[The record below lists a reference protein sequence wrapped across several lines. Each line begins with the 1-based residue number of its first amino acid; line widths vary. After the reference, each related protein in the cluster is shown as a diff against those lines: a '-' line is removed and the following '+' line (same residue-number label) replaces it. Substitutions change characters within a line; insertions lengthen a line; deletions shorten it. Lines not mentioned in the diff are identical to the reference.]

1 MPVNTK
7 TVWMD
12 ITPDVATQFLMLNTR
27 NRVFDKACVE
37 KYARDM
43 ADGNWK
49 ITHQGIGISKTNVL
63 LDGQQRLM
71 AIVKSGVT
79 ISMFVT
85 TGLEDDAQLVMDTGR
100 KRNAAQN
107 LGLRGIENPK
117 TFVTFVNMMKAIITG
132 AINATFTESEHLR
145 IYDEIQVDWRWAC
158 NNLYH
163 KDTRVA
169 TVGGVIFFAYPKS
182 REKVS
187 TFVDSFMSGVGLE
200 AGSPILSAKTIAGR
214 SLGYTHR
221 REEALRLLRCLEA
234 HVRGQTPMPKKI
246 HVNESAVDFFYT
258 DKAYPVGSLLWETGA
273 SRRELKAKE
282 AEQEAATQALAH
294 GVKEEV
300 PA

>member
-1 MPVNTK
+1 MPVDTK
-7 TVWMD
+7 TIWAV
-12 ITPDVATQFLMLNTR
+12 ITPDVAKRFLALNTR
-27 NRVFDKACVE
+27 NRVFDQACVD

-43 ADGNWK
+43 TDGNWK
-49 ITHQGIGISKTNVL
+49 VTHQGIGISKTNVL

-117 TFVTFVNMMKAIITG
+117 AFVTFVNMMKAIITG

-258 DKAYPVGSLLWETGA
+258 EKAYPDGSLLWETGA

-282 AEQEAATQALAH
+282 VEQEAATQVLAH
-294 GVKEEV
+294 GAKEEV

>member
-1 MPVNTK
+1 MPVDTK
-7 TVWMD
+7 TVWAT
-12 ITPDVATQFLMLNTR
+12 ITPDIAKQFLALNTR
-27 NRVFDKACVE
+27 NRVFDQACVD

-43 ADGNWK
+43 ANGDWK

-79 ISMFVT
+79 INMFIT
-85 TGLEDDAQLVMDTGR
+85 TGLDDEAQLVMDTGR

-117 TFVTFVNMMKAIITG
+117 TFVTFVNMAKAIITG

-145 IYDEIQVDWRWAC
+145 IYDEIQADWRWAC

-169 TVGGVIFFAYPKS
+169 TVGGVIFFAYPKN
-182 REKVS
+182 REKIS
-187 TFVDSFMSGVGLE
+187 TFVEAFLSGVGLE

-258 DKAYPVGSLLWETGA
+258 EKAYPAGSLLWETGA

-294 GVKEEV
+294 GAKEEA
-300 PA
+300 PE